1 MTNDSPAPRDPVS
14 PSPKGSGW
22 GAAVVLT
29 LIAAALS
36 VINPALLI
44 FVPLSFLLVAMP
56 PRKSWLALFGV
67 LLLAL
72 TFVGRGEDTIWWFA
86 RGWTLILSAWFLVAV
101 ALLPHLTLTMRALIA
116 VGGASASA
124 GLLFL
129 FNRSSWQNVDWTV
142 SQQLRNGAS
151 ELRTFWVSRMNNEA
165 VATEMGKAMERFAE
179 WQATG
184 YPAMLALA
192 SLAGLALAWWLWRRL
207 IAQETR
213 PLGPLREFRFSDHLV
228 WIVVAGIM
236 LVVLPVGAPFARTG
250 ANLLVFMSALY
261 ALRGF
266 AVMLSLFG
274 TPTVLGAAFGVFI
287 FILLYPIVMAM
298 TLMVGLTDTW
308 LDLRTRRDNEK
319 P

>member
-1 MTNDSPAPRDPVS
+1 M
-14 PSPKGSGW
+14 
-22 GAAVVLT
+22 VVLA
-29 LIAAALS
+29 LLAAALS

-56 PRKSWLALFGV
+56 PRKSWLVLMGV
-67 LLLAL
+67 LLLVL

-86 RGWTLILSAWFLVAV
+86 RGWTLILSAWFLVVV
-101 ALLPHLTLTMRALIA
+101 ALLPHLTLTMRALA
-116 VGGASASA
+116 SVGGASASA

-129 FNRSSWQNVDWTV
+129 FNRRSWENVDWTV

-151 ELRTFWVSRMNNEA
+151 ELRTFWTTRMNNEA
-165 VATEMGKAMERFAE
+165 VGAEMAKAMDRFAE
-179 WQATG
+179 WQVAG

-207 IAQETR
+207 IAQEAR

-228 WIVVAGIM
+228 WVVVAGIM
-236 LVVLPVGAPFARTG
+236 LLVLPLSAPFARTG

-266 AVMLSLFG
+266 AVMLWLFG

-287 FILLYPIVMAM
+287 FILLYPIIMAA

-308 LDLRTRRDNEK
+308 LDLRTRQNNEK